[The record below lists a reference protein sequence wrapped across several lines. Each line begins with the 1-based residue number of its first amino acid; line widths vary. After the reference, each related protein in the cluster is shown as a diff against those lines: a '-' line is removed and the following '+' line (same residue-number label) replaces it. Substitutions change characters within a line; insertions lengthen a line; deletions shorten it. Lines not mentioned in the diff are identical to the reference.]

1 MSFRD
6 NLQHL
11 RATRN
16 LTQEQLAMLLGVSRQ
31 SVTKWESERAYPEM
45 DKLLKL
51 CSIFDCT
58 LDELVQGDLTA
69 RPMAP
74 DTLSRPVAPEDTC
87 GYDAHMR
94 SRAWRIALG
103 VALIIFGV
111 AASILLEGEAFAGDL
126 LSLATL
132 FLGIM
137 VGLACIIPAVM
148 AHSSFVRAHPFVE
161 DFYTPEEKQAANH
174 LLAWGI
180 VCGIGL
186 IFIGVMLCALM
197 EAAHSSEKASA
208 SMLVTCVAVAV
219 GCFVYTG
226 LMHSRV
232 NLGTYNQE
240 VADELTDS
248 ELSAIPDA
256 NRRESLIA
264 AKSRS
269 RLTSSIC
276 GIIMLVATFV
286 GLTLLFVPE
295 CRSPYFWLAWVFGG
309 ITCGITS
316 IAIEGFSSLHK

>member
-31 SVTKWESERAYPEM
+31 SVTKWEAERAYPEM

-74 DTLSRPVAPEDTC
+74 DTFAHPVVPEDTC

-103 VALIIFGV
+103 VALILFGV
-111 AASILLEGEAFAGDL
+111 AASILLEGNAFAGDL

-137 VGLACIIPAVM
+137 VGLACIVPAAM
-148 AHSSFVRAHPFVE
+148 AHGSFVRAHPFVE
-161 DFYTPEEKQAANH
+161 DFYTPEEKQAANR
-174 LLAWGI
+174 LLAWGV

-186 IFIGVMLCALM
+186 VFIGVMLCALM
-197 EAAHSSEKASA
+197 EAAHGSEQASA

-219 GCFVYTG
+219 GCFIYTG

-232 NLGTYNQE
+232 NLGAYNQE
-240 VADELTDS
+240 VAEELTDS
-248 ELSAIPDA
+248 ELAAIPDA
-256 NRRESLIA
+256 TRREGLIA
-264 AKSRS
+264 TKRRS
-269 RLTSSIC
+269 RITGSIC
-276 GIIMLVATFV
+276 GIIMLAATIV
-286 GLTLLFVPE
+286 GLTLLFVPGL
-295 CRSPYFWLAWVFGG
+295 RSPYFWLAWVFGG
-309 ITCGITS
+309 IACGIAS
-316 IAIEGFSSLHK
+316 IAIEGFSPSQK